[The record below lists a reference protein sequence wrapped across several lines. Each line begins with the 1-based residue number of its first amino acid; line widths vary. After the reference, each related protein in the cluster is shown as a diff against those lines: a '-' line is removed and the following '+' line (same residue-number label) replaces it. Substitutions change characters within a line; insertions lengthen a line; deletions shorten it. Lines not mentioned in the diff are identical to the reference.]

1 MTKGQVLLQSFQSQ
15 VLKSNPLK
23 DPSTRQ
29 LAIYLPPG
37 YEKSTQTYP
46 VLFLL
51 SGFTGSGFM
60 MLNREPF
67 SEAIDQRLDRLIL
80 KGKIKPMVVV
90 MPDCFTYY
98 GGSQYLDSPA
108 LGNYETHLI
117 KELVPYVKRNF
128 QVKSNRE
135 AWALAGKSSGG
146 YGSLILG
153 MRHSDLFGVVACHS
167 GDMGFEYCYQPDF
180 PETLIELEKH
190 GGIASFMKHFYS
202 LKKKSGNSF
211 LTLNILAMAAAYSP
225 NPKVKPHL
233 FDLPFDSKTAA
244 ILPAI
249 WKKWLAWDPV
259 HLCTHYKKELKR
271 LKLLV
276 DCGTRDEFRLY
287 AGARIFSE
295 RLKKLGIPHVYEEFD
310 DTHMKINY
318 RYDRSLDFVSQHM
331 R

>member
-1 MTKGQVLLQSFQSQ
+1 MTKGQVQFHSFQSQ

-23 DPSTRQ
+23 DPSKRQ

-37 YEKSTQTYP
+37 YDKSSQNYP

-51 SGFTGSGFM
+51 SGFTGAGYM

-67 SEAIDQRLDRLIL
+67 SEAIDQRLDRLITQ
-80 KGKIKPMVVV
+80 GIIKPMVVV

-108 LGNYETHLI
+108 IGNYESYLI
-117 KELVPYVKRNF
+117 KELVPYLKNNFRVKT
-128 QVKSNRE
+128 QRE
-135 AWALAGKSSGG
+135 AWAVAGKSSGG
-146 YGSLILG
+146 YGSLILA
-153 MRHSDLFGVVACHS
+153 MRHSAIFGVAACHS
-167 GDMGFEYCYQPDF
+167 GDTSFEYCYQPDF
-180 PETLIELEKH
+180 PEALIELEKH
-190 GGIASFMKHFYS
+190 GGIVGFMKHFYR
-202 LKKKSGNSF
+202 LPKKSSKAF

-225 NPKVKPHL
+225 NPKTKPYL
-233 FDLPFDSKTAA
+233 FDLPFDTKTGA

-259 HLCTHYKKELKR
+259 HLCTAYKKQLKR
-271 LKLLV
+271 VKLFV

-287 AGARIFSE
+287 AGARIFSA
-295 RLKKLGIPHVYEEFD
+295 RLKMLGIRHVYEEFD

-318 RYDRSLDFVSQHM
+318 RYDHSLEFISKNL